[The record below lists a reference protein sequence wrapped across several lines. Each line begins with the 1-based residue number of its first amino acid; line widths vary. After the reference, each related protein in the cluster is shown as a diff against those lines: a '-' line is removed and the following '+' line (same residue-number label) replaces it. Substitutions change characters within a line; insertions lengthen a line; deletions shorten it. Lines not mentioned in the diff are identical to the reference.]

1 MRIHNPL
8 SKARRT
14 VQLLLLAFAGI
25 QATWA
30 GTPPLPPCESAGCNT
45 AAVPAPWPTETL
57 TGGIPLRFHELSI
70 VVPHAPSAISSQADA
85 FFATYADNSALAI
98 GQTAAGSMTNP
109 VPEGMNALEWA
120 DVLFTKTPKDEK
132 HSEGL
137 AKSTWDAIILSK
149 AVIIGEGSVTV
160 YHQGS
165 LVAFRVSGENLL
177 PYADGVI
184 IIDERKPNGFFR
196 IGANRMP
203 RIVFDKILASVK
215 TK

>member
-1 MRIHNPL
+1 MRTHSPL
-8 SKARRT
+8 STTRRT
-14 VQLLLLAFAGI
+14 VQLLLLAIASI
-25 QATWA
+25 QGAWA
-30 GTPPLPPCESAGCNT
+30 STPPLPPCESAGCNT

-57 TGGIPLRFHELSI
+57 TGGIPLRFHELTI
-70 VVPHAPSAISSQADA
+70 VVPPAPSAISTQADA
-85 FFATYADNSALAI
+85 FFATYGDNSALAI
-98 GQTAAGSMTNP
+98 GKTSAGNAANP

-132 HSEGL
+132 QNEGL

-165 LVAFRVSGENLL
+165 LVAYRVSGENLL
-177 PYADGVI
+177 PYSDGVI

-203 RIVFDKILASVK
+203 RGVFDKILASVK